1 MTKTDESGNAE
12 YTVGKLL
19 LVFFGILVG
28 VFSLGSAA
36 PFLSNVSMARAA
48 AYEVFKI
55 IDRVCYKIWIY
66 LYFNYRISYDLE
78 A

>member
-1 MTKTDESGNAE
+1 LTNVDASGNAE

-36 PFLSNVSMARAA
+36 PYLGTLSTARAA
-48 AYEVFKI
+48 AYEIFKI
-55 IDRVCYKIWIY
+55 IDRV
-66 LYFNYRISYDLE
+66 
-78 A
+78 

>member
-1 MTKTDESGNAE
+1 LTKADESGNAE

-19 LVFFGILVG
+19 LVFFGILFG

-55 IDRVCYKIWIY
+55 IDRVCLKKLD
-66 LYFNYRISYDLE
+66 LYILII
-78 A
+78 